1 MVAAEARYHQKC
13 FRKLHNPGTGEKK
26 GRPQNKNINAAMENV
41 FSYIENHEDCQFT
54 LSELKQTL
62 TDYNQTIKLLKQ
74 NSKKN
79 ILIESLSLLKYLDLL
94 LFLSEILIIIVF

>member
-1 MVAAEARYHQKC
+1 L
-13 FRKLHNPGTGEKK
+13 RKLHNPGTGEKK
-26 GRPQNKNINAAMENV
+26 GRPLDNNINAAMENI

-62 TDYNQTIKLLKQ
+62 TDFKPDDKTIKK

-79 ILIESLSLLKYLDLL
+79 IPIESLSPLKYQDLL
-94 LFLSEILIIIVF
+94 LFLSETLITILF